1 MKNLKETI
9 LNLIEK
15 MDDDSRKV
23 SESAKSQLFSIAQE
37 TAKTFYLAA
46 RDYGNSSEIFG
57 DEYRVNSGGFEE
69 FCRIIDDTLSFTYN
83 DYCYGENHYA
93 YVNIP
98 LAWFEDGALE
108 SYVKECK
115 MRKIK
120 SLKYQIDEHKK
131 SIERLEKEL
140 GNIEKK

>member
-9 LNLIEK
+9 IDLIEK
-15 MDDDSRKV
+15 MDDDSKKV
-23 SESAKSQLFSIAQE
+23 SESAKSLLFSIAGE

-46 RDYGNSSEIFG
+46 RDYGNLSEFFG

-69 FCRIIDDTLSFTYN
+69 FRGIIYDTLAFTYN
-83 DYCYGENHYA
+83 DYCYGEDHYA
-93 YVNIP
+93 RVNIP
-98 LAWFEDGALE
+98 LSWFEDGALE

-120 SLKYQIDEHKK
+120 SLKYEIKQHKK

-140 GNIEKK
+140 DNLK